1 MRTLLL
7 TALLLGAAAAQ
18 AGDPPAPAPS
28 PATEAKPE
36 PAKPAEKTL
45 EQKIAEAKKAGYKLV
60 DQNGTQL
67 YCRERRKTGSR
78 LEKETE
84 CLTERQIEQLGDLSR
99 RGLADITRQQPPPQ
113 GR

>member
-1 MRTLLL
+1 MRPRLLPLLL
-7 TALLLGAAAAQ
+7 LCAAATAQ
-18 AGDPPAPAPS
+18 ASDPAPPTDKSAP
-28 PATEAKPE
+28 
-36 PAKPAEKTL
+36 KPAEKTL
-45 EQKIAEAKKAGYKLV
+45 EQKIADAKKAGFKLV
-60 DQNGTQL
+60 DRNGTQL

-84 CLTERQIEQLGDLSR
+84 CLTEREIETLGDFSR